1 MTIRGRRLRAAV
13 AVTVAI
19 VAAAVPA
26 GSAGAHP
33 DSSGAPAKGFTL
45 TVGTA
50 LSITGDGSV
59 FGPVFQKNA
68 EFAVQLANQAL
79 AKDGFTDTTIKIDS
93 ADDGST
99 PATAVNAARKLVGD
113 GVSCVAGSI
122 QSASTIAIANGA
134 TVPAGIPQIAPAS
147 TSAAITDLQDN
158 GLVFRIAPSDV
169 LQGPVLAAAMA
180 AEIGKGKT
188 VSFAARNDAFGAG
201 LVRSTEAAWKKLG
214 GQETHAPVL
223 YDPGAANYDSEA
235 QQIVAGNPDAFVILD
250 FPQTYAK
257 VGAALL
263 RTGKFD
269 ASKLFVG
276 GGQPATIPSFVP
288 TDSMQGAR
296 GTRPAVPLG
305 TALTNAY
312 DAQFAQFSGNMQ
324 RQSLDV
330 NEFDAAMT
338 CILAAIAADSN
349 SGKAIAGQLRRI
361 ASPPGQKFTFL
372 QLADAI
378 KALRA
383 GKDIDYQGI
392 AGPIDWDGNG
402 DPASATYDFYKYVNS
417 TLTPL
422 RQYRNLSGRVLAL
435 DLTPPT
441 NPQITGKRVWTK
453 RHVVLKLSSHDPG
466 NTSPPVIVS
475 CAFDAKK
482 LHTCGKTV
490 GAVLTIGKH
499 VLRAFAT
506 DAQDNR
512 SKTSVFTFR
521 VAKK

>member
-1 MTIRGRRLRAAV
+1 MRPAA
-13 AVTVAI
+13 
-19 VAAAVPA
+19 P
-26 GSAGAHP
+26 SA
-33 DSSGAPAKGFTL
+33 
-45 TVGTA
+45 TVGTS

-79 AKDGFTDTTIKIDS
+79 AKDGIKDTTIKIDS

-99 PATAVNAARKLVGD
+99 PATAVNAARKLIGD
-113 GVSCVAGSI
+113 GVGCVAGSI
-122 QSASTIAIANGA
+122 QSASTIATANGA

-147 TSAAITDLQDN
+147 TSAAITALQDN

-169 LQGPVLAAAMA
+169 LQGPVLAAAMMQ
-180 AEIGKGKT
+180 EIGKGKT

-201 LVRSTEAAWKKLG
+201 LVKSTEAAWKKLG
-214 GQETHAPVL
+214 GQETHAAVL

-269 ASKLFVG
+269 SSKLFVG

-288 TDSMQGAR
+288 VDSMQGAR

-305 TALTNAY
+305 TSLTNAY
-312 DAQFAQFSGNMQ
+312 DAQFAAFSGNMQ

-338 CILAAIAADSN
+338 CILAAIAADS
-349 SGKAIAGQLRRI
+349 SDGKAIVTQLPKI
-361 ASPPGQKFTFL
+361 ANPPGQKYTFL
-372 QLADAI
+372 QLPDAI

-383 GKDIDYQGI
+383 GKDINYEGI
-392 AGPIDWDGNG
+392 AGPIDWDANG

-417 TLTPL
+417 TLTPQ

-441 NPQITGKRVWTK
+441 KPNVGGKRVWTS
-453 RHVVLKLSSHDPG
+453 RHVVLTLSSHDPG
-466 NTSPPVIVS
+466 NTSPPVIVQCS
-475 CAFDAKK
+475 FDKRPF
-482 LHTCGKTV
+482 HTCGKTAGGV
-490 GAVLTIGKH
+490 FALGKH

-506 DAQDNR
+506 DAQDNK
-512 SKTSVFTFR
+512 SKTAAFVFTI
-521 VAKK
+521 KKKK

>member
-1 MTIRGRRLRAAV
+1 MHGSLRATV
-13 AVTVAI
+13 GVT
-19 VAAAVPA
+19 AAVVATAVLA
-26 GSAGAHP
+26 GSAVAHP
-33 DSSGAPAKGFTL
+33 DSSGTTSKGFTL
-45 TVGTA
+45 TVGTT

-79 AKDGFTDTTIKIDS
+79 ATDGFKDTTIKIDS

-99 PATAVNAARKLVGD
+99 ATTAVNAARKLVGD
-113 GVSCVAGSI
+113 GVGCIAGSI

-134 TVPAGIPQIAPAS
+134 TVPAGVAQIAPAS

-169 LQGPVLAAAMA
+169 LQGPVLADAIAQ
-180 AEIGKGKT
+180 EIGKNKT

-201 LVRSTEAAWKKLG
+201 LIRSTEAAWKKLG
-214 GQETHAPVL
+214 GSETHAPVL

-269 ASKLFVG
+269 STKLFVG

-305 TALTNAY
+305 TSLTNAY
-312 DAQFAQFSGNMQ
+312 DSQFAAFSGNMQ

-338 CILAAIAADSN
+338 CILAAIAADSAN
-349 SGKAIAGQLRRI
+349 GKAIAAQLRKV
-361 ASPPGQKFTFL
+361 AGPPGQKYTFL
-372 QLADAI
+372 QLPQAI
-378 KALRA
+378 KALRD
-383 GKDIDYQGI
+383 GKDINYEGI
-392 AGPIDWDGNG
+392 AGPIDWDSNG

-417 TLTPL
+417 TLTPQ
-422 RQYRNLSGRVLAL
+422 RQYRNLNGRVLQL

-441 NPQITGKRVWTK
+441 KPKITGKRVSTS
-453 RHVVLKLSSHDPG
+453 RHVVLRLSSSDPG
-466 NTSPPVIVS
+466 NTSPPVVIQ
-475 CAFDAKK
+475 CAFDGKPFK
-482 LHTCGKTV
+482 TCGKSV
-490 GAVLTIGKH
+490 GGSFKLGKH

-506 DAQDNR
+506 DAQDNT
-512 SKTSVFTFR
+512 SKTAAFVFT
-521 VAKK
+521 VKKKK